1 MRLITHLDPSQ
12 LRLGYLNCLVLVAGR
27 HLDTR
32 QGLVDRLSRFVFQPV
47 TAGDRRWP
55 RFTEG
60 VDEAELEAM
69 KPPVDERTAA
79 LHELFRVAPDP
90 VASYPLHA
98 LWLAQRCV
106 APHLGL
112 LAAKNAERII
122 DMARAY
128 DFLTTGYA
136 LSEKGVFLQQ
146 LLGELFPGARDGEP
160 SANPFAISVRPILRL
175 FYLYSL
181 LCVDALTP
189 FLLKEFADEP
199 GGDPSNSP
207 RLIAKAAERLVETV
221 ERRSD
226 IGSVEDL
233 RGGRQLADR
242 VARRGVA
249 KNQAQPRYF
258 HLFELGLLERG
269 ASGKGRVP
277 YLPTEAGRRAAEV
290 LAPLREGAED
300 QQEQLDRHFFRWAAQ
315 IYQMPA
321 RGCGS
326 DERRLLYFT
335 RGYPYL
341 EREIGFTP
349 GRTVALAG
357 CLLGLED
364 GWLIEVAEM
373 FSLLQ
378 RAAAGPWRPSLEYSG
393 GSRLDQEFLIKIKP
407 SLLPALRAEV
417 ERGGAEPRPQ
427 SAVQGRE
434 PS

>member
-1 MRLITHLDPSQ
+1 
-12 LRLGYLNCLVLVAGR
+12 LVLIAGR

-32 QGLVDRLSRFVFQPV
+32 QGLVNRLGRFVFQPV
-47 TAGDRRWP
+47 AADDCRWP
-55 RFTEG
+55 RFIED
-60 VDEAELEAM
+60 VDEVALEAM
-69 KPPVDERTAA
+69 KPPVDDRTAA
-79 LHELFRVAPDP
+79 LHELFRMAPDP
-90 VASYPLHA
+90 VASYPLHT

-106 APHLGL
+106 GPHLGL
-112 LAAKNAERII
+112 LAVKNTERII

-146 LLGELFPGARDGEP
+146 LLAELFPSARDGQP

-189 FLLKEFADEP
+189 FLLRVFADEP

-207 RLIAKAAERLVETV
+207 RLIASAAVCLVEAV

-233 RGGRQLADR
+233 RECRQLADR
-242 VARRGVA
+242 VSRRGVA

-258 HLFELGLLERG
+258 HLFELGLLARS
-269 ASGKGRVP
+269 SGGQGRVP
-277 YLPTEAGRRAAEV
+277 YLLTTAGRRAAEV
-290 LAPLREGAED
+290 LAPLRDGVED
-300 QQEQLDRHFFRWAAQ
+300 QQEQLDRHFFTWAAQ
-315 IYQMPA
+315 TYEMPA
-321 RGCGS
+321 RGCDS

-335 RGYPYL
+335 RGYSYL

-357 CLLGLED
+357 CLRALED

-378 RAAAGPWRPSLEYSG
+378 RAAAGPWRPFLEYSG

-407 SLLPALRAEV
+407 SLLPALEAEV
-417 ERGGAEPRPQ
+417 ELRGVEHRPN
-427 SAVQGRE
+427 SPKRE
-434 PS
+434 R

>member
-32 QGLVDRLSRFVFQPV
+32 QGLVDRLGRFVFQPV
-47 TAGDRRWP
+47 TADDRRWP
-55 RFTEG
+55 RFIES

-79 LHELFRVAPDP
+79 LHELFQVATDP

-106 APHLGL
+106 APPLGL
-112 LAAKNAERII
+112 LAAKNAERIV
-122 DMARAY
+122 DMARAF
-128 DFLTTGYA
+128 DLLTTGYA
-136 LSEKGVFLQQ
+136 LSEKGVFLQH
-146 LLGELFPGARDGEP
+146 LLGELFPGAREGEP
-160 SANPFAISVRPILRL
+160 SANPFAISVRPIFRL

-189 FLLKEFADEP
+189 YLLKEFADEP
-199 GGDPSNSP
+199 GGDPSAVS
-207 RLIAKAAERLVETV
+207 RVITRAAERLLETV

-226 IGSVEDL
+226 IGSVEDV
-233 RGGRQLADR
+233 RQCRQLAER

-258 HLFELGLLERG
+258 HLFELSLLERG
-269 ASGKGRVP
+269 AGVGGRVP
-277 YLPTEAGRRAAEV
+277 YLLTEAGLHAAEV
-290 LAPLREGAED
+290 LAPLRDGAED

-315 IYQMPA
+315 TYQMPA
-321 RGCGS
+321 RGCDS

-357 CLLGLED
+357 CLLALED

-378 RAAAGPWRPSLEYSG
+378 RAAAGPWRPFLEYSG

-407 SLLPALRAEV
+407 SLLPALQSEV
-417 ERGGAEPRPQ
+417 EGRGAESRPN
-427 SAVQGRE
+427 SSVQRRD